1 MDRRK
6 FVASAAVS
14 AASTSTATPSALAA
28 QGGSPVRDKPL
39 RGDNWGPLYYDS
51 AEKMQVDEVVD
62 TGVPF
67 RFSGRRGVA
76 PVKVATFEKEFAA
89 KIGARFALAVSSGT
103 AALECAIAALQ
114 IGPGDEVIMPAW
126 TWHSDCTAV
135 VRAGA
140 LPVFAEIDESFNLDP
155 QDIEARITPQTKAI
169 IAVHLQGNPAD
180 LDPILAVARKHKLR
194 VIEDCS
200 QAVGASYKGRRL
212 GSMGDIGTYSHQ
224 ESKTITS
231 GEGGTVVSSNP
242 ELFER
247 AVRFHDVGSLR
258 QPHEGML
265 GETRLSPFV
274 GTNFRMSEFTGG
286 VMLAQI
292 RKLDQILAAVRES
305 AGRVYQE
312 LADCPGL
319 RFRRRPDPNG
329 DLAAP
334 VFFRFDSKAQRDRFV
349 ELMKAENVPVNGPGG
364 SVILPVQS
372 YIENKITTHP
382 AWPSWTSE
390 RGKAIRY
397 GAASC
402 PRTIDVLSRFAGV
415 PVGPKYTRQDTDDI
429 VAAVRKAYPAAMR
442 A

>member
-1 MDRRK
+1 VERRK
-6 FVASAAVS
+6 FVAVGVGAGV
-14 AASTSTATPSALAA
+14 ALAA
-28 QGGSPVRDKPL
+28 PARGSGPVRATPL
-39 RGDNWGPLYYDS
+39 RGDNWGPLFYDS
-51 AEKMQVDEVVD
+51 AEKAQVDEVVE

-76 PVKVATFEKEFAA
+76 PVKVATYERQFAA
-89 KIGARFALAVSSGT
+89 KTGARFALALSSGT

-155 QDIEARITPQTKAI
+155 ADIEARITPQTKAI

-180 LDPILAVARKHKLR
+180 LDPILAVARKHSLR

-212 GSMGDIGTYSHQ
+212 GSVGDIGTYSHQ

-231 GEGGTVVSSNP
+231 GEGGTLVSSDP
-242 ELFER
+242 VLFER
-247 AVRFHDVGSLR
+247 AVRFHDVGNIFA
-258 QPHEGML
+258 PHKEML
-265 GETRLSPFV
+265 GEVRLSPFV
-274 GTNFRMSEFTGG
+274 GTNFRMSEFAGG
-286 VMLAQI
+286 VMMAQLQ
-292 RKLDQILAAVRES
+292 KLDGIIAAVR
-305 AGRVYQE
+305 ANGARVYE
-312 LADCPGL
+312 GVREIPGL
-319 RFRRRPDPNG
+319 RFRVRPDPAG
-329 DLAAP
+329 DLSSP
-334 VFFRFDSKAQRDRFV
+334 VFIRFDSKAQRDRFQ
-349 ELMKAENVPVNGPGG
+349 ELMKAENVPVNAPGG
-364 SVILPVQS
+364 SVILPIQP
-372 YIENKITTHP
+372 YIENKMTVHP

-402 PRTIDVLSRFAGV
+402 PRTIDILSRFAGV
-415 PVGPKYTRQDTDDI
+415 PVGPKYTRQDTEDI
-429 VAAVRKAYPAAMR
+429 VAAVRKAYPAAIGG
-442 A
+442 

>member
-1 MDRRK
+1 MDRRI
-6 FVASAAVS
+6 FLASVAASAAGS
-14 AASTSTATPSALAA
+14 EPALAA
-28 QGGSPVRDKPL
+28 QGGTPVRDKPL
-39 RGDNWGPLYYDS
+39 RTDNWGPLHYDS
-51 AEKMQVDEVVD
+51 AEKAQVDEVVD

-76 PVKVATFEKEFAA
+76 PVKVSTYEKEFAA

-140 LPVFAEIDESFNLDP
+140 LPVFAEIDETFNLDP
-155 QDIEARITPQTKAI
+155 ADLEARITPHTKAI
-169 IAVHLQGNPAD
+169 IAVHLQGNPAH
-180 LDPILAVARKHKLR
+180 LDPILAIAGKHKLR

-212 GSMGDIGTYSHQ
+212 GSMGDIATYSHQ

-247 AVRFHDVGSLR
+247 AVRFHDVGNIFA
-258 QPHEGML
+258 PHKDML
-265 GETRLSPFV
+265 GEVRLSPFV
-274 GTNFRMSEFTGG
+274 GTNFRMSEFSGG
-286 VMLAQI
+286 VMLAQL
-292 RKLDQILAAVRES
+292 RKLDQILAAVRGNAE
-305 AGRVYQE
+305 RVYHG
-312 LADCPGL
+312 LADIPGL
-319 RFRRRPDPNG
+319 RFRQRPDAAG
-329 DLAAP
+329 DLCSP
-334 VFFRFDSKAQRDRFV
+334 VFVRFDTKAQRDRFL
-349 ELMKAENVPVNGPGG
+349 ELMKAENVPANGPSG
-364 SVILPVQS
+364 SVVLPIQP
-372 YIENKITTHP
+372 YIENKITVHP
-382 AWPSWTSE
+382 AWPSWQSE

-402 PRTIDVLSRFAGV
+402 PRTIDILSRFAGV

-429 VAAVRKAYPAAMR
+429 VAAVRKAYPAALR

>member
-1 MDRRK
+1 MDRRN
-6 FVASAAVS
+6 FLASVAASAA
-14 AASTSTATPSALAA
+14 AAGSEPALAA
-28 QGGSPVRDKPL
+28 QGGTPVRDKPL
-39 RGDNWGPLYYDS
+39 RTDSWGPLHYDS
-51 AEKMQVDEVVD
+51 AEKAQVDEVVD

-89 KIGARFALAVSSGT
+89 KIGTRFALAVSSGT

-114 IGPGDEVIMPAW
+114 IGPGDEVILPAW

-155 QDIEARITPQTKAI
+155 ADIEGRITPQTKAI
-169 IAVHLQGNPAD
+169 IAVHLQGNPAN
-180 LDPILAVARKHKLR
+180 LDPILAIARKHKLR

-231 GEGGTVVSSNP
+231 GEGGTLVSSNP

-247 AVRFHDVGSLR
+247 AVRFHDVGNIFA
-258 QPHEGML
+258 PHKDQL
-265 GETRLSPFV
+265 GDLRLSPFV
-274 GTNFRMSEFTGG
+274 GTNFRMSEFSGG
-286 VMLAQI
+286 VMLAQL
-292 RKLDQILAAVRES
+292 RKLDQILASVRSNAE
-305 AGRVYQE
+305 RVYQA
-312 LADCPGL
+312 LGDIPGL
-319 RFRRRPDPNG
+319 RFRLRPDPAG
-329 DLAAP
+329 DLCAP
-334 VFFRFDSKAQRDRFV
+334 VFIRFDSKAQRDRFL
-349 ELMKAENVPVNGPGG
+349 ELMKAENVPANGPSG
-364 SVILPVQS
+364 SVILPIQP
-372 YIENKITTHP
+372 YIENKITIHP
-382 AWPSWTSE
+382 AWPSWQSD

-402 PRTIDVLSRFAGV
+402 PRTIDILSRFAGV
-415 PVGPKYTRQDTDDI
+415 PVGPKYSRQDTDDI
-429 VAAVRKAYPAAMR
+429 VAAVRKAYPAALR